1 MTHEYAERPR
11 RLRQTS
17 ALRDMVAETR
27 LSRRDLIQP
36 LFVVERASDA
46 GPVPSMPGV
55 ERLTVDGLRPTIE
68 RLLRAGIRGTIL
80 FGVPASKDAAAS
92 SAHAADGV
100 IPRAVEAVRRTAG
113 ADMVIFTDVCLC
125 QYTDHGHC
133 GMLQDTRIDNDATLP
148 VLAMT
153 AVAHAQA
160 GANFV
165 APSGMMDGAVRAIRT
180 GLDAAGHVDVGI
192 LAYAVKYASGFYGP
206 FRDAAESA
214 PRSGDRRSYQMDSRN
229 VREALREARLDWNE
243 GADILM
249 VKPALPYLDVLRRV
263 RDAIPD
269 APLAAYQVS
278 GEYSMIKAAAERG
291 WLDERTVA
299 VESLTAIKRAGAGMI
314 LTYFAEQAAG
324 WLE

>member
-11 RLRQTS
+11 RLRQTP

-36 LFVVERASDA
+36 LFVVERAGDA

-55 ERLTVDGLRPTIE
+55 ERLTVDGLRSTIE

-133 GMLQDTRIDNDATLP
+133 GMLQDGRIDNDATLP

-160 GANFV
+160 GADFV

-263 RDAIPD
+263 RDAFPD